1 MKALIDTKNVQ
12 LKLYWVSQDT
22 IDTYPIEK
30 ALIIGW
36 IMSLDSDLVPM
47 VELSI
52 DEYNFLLQVM

>member
-12 LKLYWVSQDT
+12 LKLYWMSQDT
-22 IDTYPIEK
+22 IDTYPSEK
-30 ALIIGW
+30 AQVIEF

>member
-22 IDTYPIEK
+22 IETYPSEK
-30 ALIIGW
+30 AQVIEF

>member
-1 MKALIDTKNVQ
+1 MMVLIDTKNVQ
-12 LKLYWVSQDT
+12 LKLYWMSQDT
-22 IDTYPIEK
+22 IDTYPSEK
-30 ALIIGW
+30 AQVIEF